1 MSERCGFH
9 PGSLQ
14 PAVRIF
20 LCPAIQRLFMLRFA
34 KLNRLALSP
43 VLLSAL
49 VTLYLFA
56 GLNNT
61 FWSRGIAVFD
71 GHPGKLALLAV
82 VLLLAHIAVLLVFSN
97 KYVFKPVLMFFIL
110 VAAISAYFVDGFGVV
125 IDHQMIRNT
134 ITTTVNE
141 ASDLMTAAFWLHLLV
156 FALLP
161 IAFVAL
167 VTVKRGPALKQ
178 LLFNGAFVAIT
189 LVAGGAIILA
199 NFSAYSSIFR
209 ERQDFMAVINPAA
222 PVAGAVKYV
231 RRAMRETNIV
241 AQPLGTDARQ
251 GPVLQAAGK
260 PLFVVLVIG
269 ETARAQNFG
278 LNGYARDT
286 TPQLAQ
292 RDVINFSDT
301 SSCGTATA
309 VSMPCMFSHYGR
321 DQFSNEKAKASE
333 NLLDI
338 VQRAGFQVAW
348 WENNTGHKG
357 IAKRVPNQKLSDATN
372 PEFCRDGECDD
383 GIFTERLKP
392 FISKAEDNTLLVM
405 HQIGSHGP
413 AYYKRYPQTME
424 EFRPACRTAQFADCT
439 QEEIVAVYDNTIRY
453 TDKNIAD
460 IIDLA
465 RSNSN
470 TLATAVIYMSDHG
483 ESLGESGLYL
493 HGAPYFLAPDEQT
506 RVPFVA
512 WFSEEFKTRMKLDPE
527 CVSAGKDSPVSQD
540 NLFHSMLGLLN
551 IETEVRQPA
560 LDLFGTCMS
569 RNPDS
574 FAMTND

>member
-1 MSERCGFH
+1 
-9 PGSLQ
+9 
-14 PAVRIF
+14 
-20 LCPAIQRLFMLRFA
+20 MLRFA
-34 KLNRLALSP
+34 KLTRPALSP
-43 VLLSAL
+43 VLLSTL

-61 FWSRGIAVFD
+61 FWSRGVAVFD
-71 GHPGKLALLAV
+71 GHFDKLALLAV
-82 VLLLAHIAVLLVFSN
+82 TLLLAHIAGLLIFSN
-97 KYVFKPVLMFFIL
+97 KYVFKPVLISFIF

-141 ASDLMTAAFWLHLLV
+141 ASDLLTSAFWLHLLV
-156 FALLP
+156 FAVLP
-161 IAFVAL
+161 IAFVAF
-167 VTVKRGPALKQ
+167 VTVKRGPVLKQ
-178 LLFNGAFVAIT
+178 VLFNGAFVAIT
-189 LVAGGAIILA
+189 LLVGGAIMLS

-251 GPVLQAAGK
+251 GPVLRAAKK
-260 PLFVVLVIG
+260 PLFVVLVVG

-278 LNGYARDT
+278 LNGYERNT
-286 TPQLAQ
+286 TPRLAK

-309 VSMPCMFSHYGR
+309 VSMPCMFSHYPR
-321 DQFSNEKAKASE
+321 DSFSNEKAKASE

-338 VQRAGFQVAW
+338 VQRAGFKVAW
-348 WENNTGHKG
+348 WENNTGNKG
-357 IAKRVPNQKLSDATN
+357 IAKRVPDQKLSNATN

-383 GIFTERLKP
+383 GIFAETLKP
-392 FISKAEDNTLLVM
+392 FIGKAEDNTFLVM

-413 AYYKRYPQTME
+413 AYYKRYPQAME
-424 EFRPACRTAQFADCT
+424 VFAPACRTAQFADCT
-439 QEEIVAVYDNTIRY
+439 QEEIVAVYDNTILY

-465 RSNSN
+465 KSKSD
-470 TLATAVIYMSDHG
+470 TLTTAVIYMSDHG

-493 HGAPYFLAPDEQT
+493 HGAPYFIAPDEQT
-506 RVPFVA
+506 KVPFVA
-512 WFSEEFKTRMKLDPE
+512 WFSDEFKDQMNLNSD
-527 CVSAGKDSPVSQD
+527 CISAKKDSPVSQD

-560 LDLFGTCMS
+560 LDLFGTCMEQKPES
-569 RNPDS
+569 L
-574 FAMTND
+574 AMTTD

>member
-1 MSERCGFH
+1 MRV
-9 PGSLQ
+9 P
-14 PAVRIF
+14 
-20 LCPAIQRLFMLRFA
+20 
-34 KLNRLALSP
+34 KLTRPALSP

-61 FWSRGIAVFD
+61 FWSRGVAVFD
-71 GHPGKLALLAV
+71 GHSGKLVLLAV
-82 VLLLAHIAVLLVFSN
+82 TLLLAHIAGLLVFSN
-97 KYVFKPVLMFFIL
+97 KYVFKPVLIFFIL

-125 IDHQMIRNT
+125 IDHEMIRNT
-134 ITTTVNE
+134 VTTTVNE
-141 ASDLMTAAFWLHLLV
+141 ASDLMTPAFWLHLLV
-156 FALLP
+156 FAVLP
-161 IAFVAL
+161 IAFVAF
-167 VTVKRGPALKQ
+167 VTVKRGPVLKQ
-178 LLFNGAFVAIT
+178 VLFNAAFVAIT
-189 LVAGGAIILA
+189 LVVGGTIMLS

-251 GPVLQAAGK
+251 GTVLKAATK

-278 LNGYARDT
+278 LNGYERNT
-286 TPQLAQ
+286 TPQLAK

-309 VSMPCMFSHYGR
+309 VSLPCMFSHYAR
-321 DQFSNEKAKASE
+321 DSFSNEKGKASE

-348 WENNTGHKG
+348 WENNTGNKG
-357 IAKRVPNQKLSDATN
+357 IAKRVPNQKLSNGTN

-383 GIFTERLKP
+383 GIFTETLKP
-392 FISKAEDNTLLVM
+392 FIGEAKDNTLLVM

-413 AYYKRYPQTME
+413 AYYKRYPQAME
-424 EFRPACRTAQFADCT
+424 VFAPACRTAQFADCT
-439 QEEIVAVYDNTIRY
+439 QEEIVAAYDNTILY
-453 TDKNIAD
+453 TDKNVAD

-465 RSNSN
+465 KSKSD
-470 TLATAVIYMSDHG
+470 TLATAVIFMSDHG

-493 HGAPYFLAPDEQT
+493 HGAPYFIAPEEQT
-506 RVPFVA
+506 KVPFVA
-512 WFSEEFKTRMKLDPE
+512 WFSEEFKNQMNLNTD
-527 CVSAGKDSPVSQD
+527 CVSARKDSPVSQD

-560 LDLFGTCMS
+560 LDLFGTCMAQ
-569 RNPDS
+569 NPAS
-574 FAMTND
+574 LAMTTDR